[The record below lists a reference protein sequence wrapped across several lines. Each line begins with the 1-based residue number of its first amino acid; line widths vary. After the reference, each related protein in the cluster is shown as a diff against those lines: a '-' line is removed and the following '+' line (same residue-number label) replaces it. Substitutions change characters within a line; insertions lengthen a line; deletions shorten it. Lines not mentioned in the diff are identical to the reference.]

1 MDAVEIVSE
10 LALKARAAART
21 LSTTNGAERKA
32 ALYAIAA
39 AIEARSAEILKAKT
53 ETETEQDI
61 ILTAEDL
68 RKLSP
73 LDWARYGTNRI
84 AYLRPVMV
92 NNQRSV
98 AIHAADG
105 TQIGAAPDYALAAA
119 AIFQHGMGV
128 ALVH

>member
-1 MDAVEIVSE
+1 MAPPR
-10 LALKARAAART
+10 LWKGAP
-21 LSTTNGAERKA
+21 NGAERPIPA
-32 ALYAIAA
+32 GPIPGRQNRASYQ
-39 AIEARSAEILKAKT
+39 RRAKDKIMSNQEEFDT
-53 ETETEQDI
+53 ETEAEQDI
-61 ILTAEDL
+61 ILTEPDL
-68 RKLSP
+68 RQLSP

-105 TQIGAAPDYALAAA
+105 TQIGAAPDYALGAA

>member
-1 MDAVEIVSE
+1 MNDQEDFD
-10 LALKARAAART
+10 
-21 LSTTNGAERKA
+21 N
-32 ALYAIAA
+32 
-39 AIEARSAEILKAKT
+39 

-61 ILTAEDL
+61 ILTAEVL
-68 RKLSP
+68 RQLSP
-73 LDWARYGTNRI
+73 LDWARYGANRI
-84 AYLRPVMV
+84 AYMRPVMV

-105 TQIGAAPDYALAAA
+105 MQIGAAPDYALGAA

>member
-1 MDAVEIVSE
+1 MAPPPSWKG
-10 LALKARAAART
+10 AP
-21 LSTTNGAERKA
+21 NGAERPISA
-32 ALYAIAA
+32 APIPGRQKRASH
-39 AIEARSAEILKAKT
+39 EGRAKDKIMNDQEEFDT
-53 ETETEQDI
+53 ETEGEQEI

-68 RKLSP
+68 RQLSP

-92 NNQRSV
+92 NNQRAV

>member
-1 MDAVEIVSE
+1 MSDQEE
-10 LALKARAAART
+10 F
-21 LSTTNGAERKA
+21 E
-32 ALYAIAA
+32 
-39 AIEARSAEILKAKT
+39 T

-61 ILTAEDL
+61 ILTAEAL

-92 NNQRSV
+92 NNQRAV

>member
-1 MDAVEIVSE
+1 MSDQEE
-10 LALKARAAART
+10 F
-21 LSTTNGAERKA
+21 
-32 ALYAIAA
+32 
-39 AIEARSAEILKAKT
+39 
-53 ETETEQDI
+53 ETETEAEQEI
-61 ILTAEDL
+61 TLTAEAL

-84 AYLRPVMV
+84 AYLRPVLV
-92 NNQRSV
+92 NNKPSV

>member
-1 MDAVEIVSE
+1 MSNQEEFD
-10 LALKARAAART
+10 
-21 LSTTNGAERKA
+21 
-32 ALYAIAA
+32 
-39 AIEARSAEILKAKT
+39 T

-61 ILTAEDL
+61 ILTEPDL
-68 RKLSP
+68 RQLSP
-73 LDWARYGTNRI
+73 LDWARHGTNRI
-84 AYLRPVMV
+84 AYLRPVVV

>member
-1 MDAVEIVSE
+1 MSDQEE
-10 LALKARAAART
+10 FD
-21 LSTTNGAERKA
+21 
-32 ALYAIAA
+32 
-39 AIEARSAEILKAKT
+39 T

-61 ILTAEDL
+61 ILTDADL
-68 RKLSP
+68 RQLSP

-84 AYLRPVMV
+84 AYMRPVTV
-92 NNQRSV
+92 NNQRAI

-105 TQIGAAPDYALAAA
+105 TQIGAAPEYALGAA

>member
-1 MDAVEIVSE
+1 MRPKIPGRLISASLEG
-10 LALKARAAART
+10 RAKDKT
-21 LSTTNGAERKA
+21 MSDQE
-32 ALYAIAA
+32 
-39 AIEARSAEILKAKT
+39 EFDT
-53 ETETEQDI
+53 ETEAEQEI
-61 ILTAEDL
+61 ILTVEDL

-84 AYLRPVMV
+84 AYMRPVTV
-92 NNQRSV
+92 NNQRAI

-105 TQIGAAPDYALAAA
+105 TQIGAAPDYALGAA

>member
-1 MDAVEIVSE
+1 MNDQEDFD
-10 LALKARAAART
+10 
-21 LSTTNGAERKA
+21 N
-32 ALYAIAA
+32 
-39 AIEARSAEILKAKT
+39 

-61 ILTAEDL
+61 ILTAEVL
-68 RKLSP
+68 RQLSP
-73 LDWARYGTNRI
+73 LDWARYGANRI
-84 AYLRPVMV
+84 AYMRPVMV

-105 TQIGAAPDYALAAA
+105 TQIGAAPDYALGAA

>member
-1 MDAVEIVSE
+1 MSNQEEFD
-10 LALKARAAART
+10 
-21 LSTTNGAERKA
+21 N
-32 ALYAIAA
+32 
-39 AIEARSAEILKAKT
+39 

-105 TQIGAAPDYALAAA
+105 TQIGAAPDNALAAA